1 MSIDNDL
8 LDRLMEDRSSA
19 GLFGKEGLLSE
30 LTKAL
35 AERALSTGMEEHLG
49 EERSEEAP
57 GGRGRGKVDLSGAQR
72 YLS

>member
-8 LDRLMEDRSSA
+8 SDRLMEDRS
-19 GLFGKEGLLSE
+19 
-30 LTKAL
+30 
-35 AERALSTGMEEHLG
+35 STGMEEHLG